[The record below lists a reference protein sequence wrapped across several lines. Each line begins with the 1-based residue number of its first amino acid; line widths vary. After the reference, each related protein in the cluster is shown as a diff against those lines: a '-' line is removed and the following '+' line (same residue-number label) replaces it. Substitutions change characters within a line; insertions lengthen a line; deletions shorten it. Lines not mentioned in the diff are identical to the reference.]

1 MKGIE
6 IIILG
11 VKYVFY
17 GISEE
22 LAAEIRRLAATETF
36 QEDFRLWGLWLH
48 SKMRKTDPA
57 KTDSKDDIIIVCD
70 PYGMMGQDTSN
81 VSWQQLA
88 GTEILEKDKP
98 GIIEKKAGTAVNALV
113 GALKG
118 DVRNE
123 VNIWQQAIQAIFTAY
138 VREDI
143 AKIYGV
149 QCTCY
154 GSRSCSLDGPFQTVL
169 FIDFASVMTDTPG
182 LLLPIIMHETTHFLE
197 EKTID
202 NGYAIEEA
210 KKSGVEIPDEIW
222 DADHSGSM
230 GSDDEWAKIFHTQ
243 KEYQATRPQ
252 EQLTTLV
259 EKMTAGS
266 LYEVTDRGWVDN
278 MLELFKAVL
287 AGNGI
292 RFE

>member
-36 QEDFRLWGLWLH
+36 QEDFKLWEKWLQ
-48 SKMRKTDPA
+48 SKMRKADPA
-57 KTDSKDDIIIVCD
+57 KADSKDDIIIVCD
-70 PYGMMGQDTSN
+70 PYGMMGQDTGN

-88 GTEILEKDKP
+88 GTEIPEKGKP
-98 GIIEKKAGTAVNALV
+98 GIIEKKAETAVNALV
-113 GALKG
+113 GAMGG

-123 VNIWQQAIQAIFTAY
+123 VNIWQQIIQNIFTAY

-143 AKIYGV
+143 GKIYGI
-149 QCTCY
+149 QCTNQS
-154 GSRSCSLDGPFQTVL
+154 SRSCSSAGPFRTVL
-169 FIDFASVMTDTPG
+169 FIDFASVMKDTPG
-182 LLLPIIMHETTHFLE
+182 LLLPTIMHETTHFLE
-197 EKTID
+197 EMTIS
-202 NGYAIEEA
+202 NGHAIEEA
-210 KKSGVEIPDEIW
+210 KKNGVEIPDEIW

-230 GSDDEWAKIFHTQ
+230 GSDDKWAKIFHTQ

-292 RFE
+292 I